1 VTKDDIRSLFINFFL
16 ERSHVLLPNVSLIP
30 DDDTVLLTS
39 AGVQQ
44 VQPFF
49 LGLAEPPAKRLVN
62 VQRVLRTV
70 DIEEVGDDSHL
81 TFFEM
86 LGSWS
91 IGDYFKE
98 QAIAWSWELI
108 TDVLRFPQERIWVTV
123 HDSDEESPMIWRRM
137 GVPPERIV
145 PLGDADNWWAPG
157 DTGPCGPDTEIFY
170 DRGEA
175 YGCGRADCKPGCD
188 CDRFLEFWN
197 NVFTQYNRLPD
208 GSLQPLAA
216 KNVDTGAGLERW
228 CMLLQGKGS
237 VYETDCFWPLIEAVA
252 NAAGVSYSD
261 ETLNRALRIVA
272 DHGRA
277 LTFLISDGVAPSPDG
292 RGYILRRLLR
302 RAVMNGRQLG
312 LRRPFLAGVVVPAV
326 VDMMKEGYPVLAERR
341 EYIAQVADAEER
353 QFLETL
359 ERGIVLIEALL
370 ERSAPGGGV
379 SGRIVDGA
387 AVFDLRQTH
396 GVPLELT
403 QDLARDRG
411 LTIDMDA
418 YRVAEERH
426 SRISGAGQ
434 DFFAAA
440 RNNTAYGEIAEKMAA
455 SAVEGMGTFE
465 AGVKL
470 EGQGTVTGTKFL
482 GYDTL
487 DATARVAGIV
497 KDSAAVREAAPGD
510 TVQVVLD
517 RTPFYAASGGQVG
530 DKGTLLKGT
539 PAGDGAHGGMML
551 RVVDT
556 ERPKGSA
563 IVVHTGTVEGQPLRV
578 GDEVSARVDP
588 HLRAGAARH
597 HSATHLAHRA
607 LKDVLGE
614 GVHQEGSVVE
624 PTRFTFDF
632 NLPRPMTPDELR
644 LVEHKV
650 NELIR
655 ADLPVET
662 AVLPYAEAMKTGA
675 MALFTEKYGDE
686 VRVVT
691 MGPSRELC
699 GGTHVRRTGEL
710 GAFFILSE
718 SSASAGV
725 RRIECVAGEAAY
737 LHARGQMDRLHGLA
751 VALDAQP
758 AQLGARIQTLR
769 DNARTLERQ
778 LNAARQEI
786 AALKVQGLTAGG
798 PGDGAAGGK
807 PEQKDGYQYVVQQVD
822 ASSADDLK
830 SISDA
835 LKGRLAPCVIV
846 LGAAVGGRAVF
857 TAAATQGLDA
867 KGVRAGDLVRAATAA
882 AGGKGGGNPTWAQG
896 SAPDPT
902 KIEDGLAAARD
913 LLRQLPDGD
922 QR

>member
-1 VTKDDIRSLFINFFL
+1 MTKDDIRSLFIDFFR
-16 ERSHVLLPNVSLIP
+16 ERGHALLPNVSLIP
-30 DDDTVLLTS
+30 DDDSVLFTS

-49 LGLAEPPAKRLVN
+49 LGMAAPPARRLVN

-108 TDVLRFPQERIWVTV
+108 TDVLRFPRERIWVTV
-123 HDSDEESPMIWRRM
+123 HDSDEESPAIWRRM
-137 GVPPERIV
+137 GVPPARIV
-145 PLGDADNWWAPG
+145 ALGDEGNWWAPG

-170 DRGEA
+170 DRGEE

-252 NAAGVSYSD
+252 GAAGASYDD
-261 ETLNRALRIVA
+261 ERFRRALRVVS

-277 LTFLISDGVAPSPDG
+277 LTFLLYDGVAPSPDG
-292 RGYILRRLLR
+292 RGYVLRRLLR

-312 LRRPFLAGVVVPAV
+312 LRRPFLAEVVVPAV
-326 VDMMKEGYPVLAERR
+326 VAMMKEGYPDLVERQD
-341 EYIAQVADAEER
+341 YIAQVADAEER
-353 QFLETL
+353 QFLATL
-359 ERGIVLIEALL
+359 ERGIVLVETLL
-370 ERSAPGGGV
+370 DRSAS
-379 SGRIVDGA
+379 SGTVDGA
-387 AVFDLRQTH
+387 AAFDLLQTH

-403 QDLARDRG
+403 RDLALDRG
-411 LTIDMDA
+411 LAVDLEG
-418 YRVAEERH
+418 YRAAEERH
-426 SRISGAGQ
+426 RRLSQSEQ
-434 DFFAAA
+434 DFAAA
-440 RNNTAYGEIAEKMAA
+440 SRNNTAYGEIAEALGHA
-455 SAVEGMGTFE
+455 PD
-465 AGVKL
+465 
-470 EGQGTVTGTKFL
+470 FL
-482 GYDTL
+482 GYETL

-497 KDSAAVREAAPGD
+497 KDSVAVPTAAPGD

-530 DKGTLLKGT
+530 DKGTLLGED
-539 PAGDGAHGGMML
+539 GDGTGGGLML

-563 IVVHTGTVEGQPLRV
+563 IVVHEGTVEGRPLRV
-578 GDEVSARVDP
+578 GDAVSARVDP
-588 HLRAGAARH
+588 HLRGGAARH

-624 PTRFTFDF
+624 PSRFTFDF
-632 NLPRPMTPDELR
+632 NLPRPVSPEESR

-650 NELIR
+650 NEWIR

-662 AVLPYAEAMKTGA
+662 VVMPYAEAVGTGA
-675 MALFTEKYGDE
+675 MALFTEKYGDR

-718 SSASAGV
+718 SSVSAGV

-737 LHARGQMDRLHGLA
+737 LHARARMDDLRALA

-758 AQLGARIQTLR
+758 AQLGARIQGLR
-769 DNARTLERQ
+769 DSARASERQ
-778 LNAARQEI
+778 LDAARQEI
-786 AALKVQGLTAGG
+786 ASLKVQSLAGGGGPSAGGAGG
-798 PGDGAAGGK
+798 PEPADGF
-807 PEQKDGYQYVVQQVD
+807 QFLVQRVD
-822 ASSADDLK
+822 AGSADDLK
-830 SISDA
+830 SVSDA
-835 LKGRLAPCVIV
+835 LKGRFAPCVVV
-846 LGAAVGGRAVF
+846 LGADVNGRAVF
-857 TAAATQGLDA
+857 TAAATQGLDS
-867 KGVRAGDLVRAATAA
+867 KGVKAGDLVRAATQA

-896 SAPDPT
+896 SAPNPT
-902 KIEDGLAAARD
+902 KIEDGLEAARA
-913 LLRQLPDGD
+913 LLRGL
-922 QR
+922 

>member
-1 VTKDDIRSLFINFFL
+1 MTKDDIRSLFINFFL
-16 ERSHVLLPNVSLIP
+16 ERGHVLLPNVSLIP

-39 AGVQQ
+39 AGVGQ

-86 LGSWS
+86 LGNWS

-108 TDVLRFPQERIWVTV
+108 TDVLLFPRERIWVTV
-123 HDSDEESPMIWRRM
+123 HEADNESPVIWRRM

-145 PLGDADNWWAPG
+145 ALGDEGNWWAPG

-170 DRGEA
+170 NRGEA

-208 GSLQPLAA
+208 GALQPLAA

-228 CMLLQGKGS
+228 TMLLQEKPS

-252 NAAGVSYSD
+252 NAAGVSYGD

-312 LRRPFLAGVVVPAV
+312 LRRPFLADVVVPAV
-326 VDMMKEGYPVLAERR
+326 VDMMKEGYPALAERR
-341 EYIAQVADAEER
+341 EYIAQIADAEER

-370 ERSAPGGGV
+370 ERSAPSGGV
-379 SGRIVDGA
+379 SGRSVDGA

-411 LTIDMDA
+411 LAIDMDA

-440 RNNTAYGEIAEKMAA
+440 RNNTAYGEIAERLGHAPD
-455 SAVEGMGTFE
+455 
-465 AGVKL
+465 
-470 EGQGTVTGTKFL
+470 FL

-497 KDSAAVREAAPGD
+497 KDSVAAPSAAPGD

-530 DKGTLLKGT
+530 DKGTLLEGVSADT
-539 PAGDGAHGGMML
+539 SADTGAHGGMML

-563 IVVHTGTVEGQPLRV
+563 LVVHTGTVEGQPLRV
-578 GDEVSARVDP
+578 GDEVSAQVDP

-624 PTRFTFDF
+624 PSRFTFDF
-632 NLPRPMTPDELR
+632 NLPRAMTPDELR

-737 LHARGQMDRLHGLA
+737 LHARAQMDRLNGLA
-751 VALDAQP
+751 IALDAQP
-758 AQLGARIQTLR
+758 SQLGARIQALR
-769 DNARTLERQ
+769 DNARALERQ

-786 AALKVQGLTAGG
+786 AALKIQGAGDSAGG
-798 PGDGAAGGK
+798 VK
-807 PEQKDGYQYVVQQVD
+807 PEQADGYQYVVQRVD
-822 ASSADDLK
+822 AGSADDLK
-830 SISDA
+830 SMSDA
-835 LKGRLAPCVIV
+835 LKGRFAPCVIV
-846 LGAAVGGRAVF
+846 LGAAVGGRALF

-867 KGVRAGDLVRAATAA
+867 KGVRAGDLVRAATAT

-896 SAPDPT
+896 SAPDT
-902 KIEDGLAAARD
+902 AKIEDGLAAARD

>member
-16 ERSHVLLPNVSLIP
+16 ERGHVLLPNVSLIP

-39 AGVQQ
+39 AGVMQ

-108 TDVLRFPQERIWVTV
+108 TDVLRFPRARIWVTV
-123 HDSDEESPMIWRRM
+123 HDSDEESPAIWRRM

-145 PLGDADNWWAPG
+145 ALGDEGNWWAPG

-228 CMLLQGKGS
+228 AMLLQDKPS

-252 NAAGVSYSD
+252 NVAGVSYSD

-277 LTFLISDGVAPSPDG
+277 LTFLIADGVAPSPDG

-312 LRRPFLAGVVVPAV
+312 LRRPFLADVVVPAV
-326 VDMMKEGYPVLAERR
+326 VDMMKEGYPALAERR

-370 ERSAPGGGV
+370 DRSTPGGL
-379 SGRIVDGA
+379 IDGA

-418 YRVAEERH
+418 YRAAEERH
-426 SRISGAGQ
+426 SRVSGAGQ

-440 RNNTAYGEIAEKMAA
+440 RNNTAYGEIAESLGHAPD
-455 SAVEGMGTFE
+455 
-465 AGVKL
+465 
-470 EGQGTVTGTKFL
+470 FL

-487 DATARVAGIV
+487 DAIARVVGIVIV
-497 KDSAAVREAAPGD
+497 KDSAAAPSAAPGD

-530 DKGTLLKGT
+530 DKGTLLEGVSADT
-539 PAGDGAHGGMML
+539 SADTGAHGGMML

-578 GDEVSARVDP
+578 GDELSARVDP

-614 GVHQEGSVVE
+614 SVHQEGSVVE

-737 LHARGQMDRLHGLA
+737 LHARGQMDRLNGLA
-751 VALDAQP
+751 IALDAQP
-758 AQLGARIQTLR
+758 AQLGARIQALR
-769 DNARTLERQ
+769 DNARALERQ

-798 PGDGAAGGK
+798 PGDGAK
-807 PEQKDGYQYVVQQVD
+807 PEQKDGFQYVVQRVD
-822 ASSADDLK
+822 AGSADDLK

-867 KGVRAGDLVRAATAA
+867 KEVRAGDLVRAATAA

-896 SAPDPT
+896 SASDPT
-902 KIEDGLAAARD
+902 KLEDGLAAARD

>member
-1 VTKDDIRSLFINFFL
+1 MTKDDIRSLFINFFL
-16 ERSHVLLPNVSLIP
+16 ERGHVLLPNVSLIP

-39 AGVQQ
+39 AGVGQ

-49 LGLAEPPAKRLVN
+49 LGLAEPPARRLVN
-62 VQRVLRTV
+62 AQRCLRTV

-86 LGSWS
+86 MGNWS

-108 TDVLRFPQERIWVTV
+108 TDVLRFPRERIWVTV
-123 HDSDEESPMIWRRM
+123 HDTDEESPAIWRRL

-145 PLGDADNWWAPG
+145 ALGDADNWWAPG

-175 YGCGRADCKPGCD
+175 YGCGRADCKPGCG
-188 CDRFLEFWN
+188 CERFLEFWN

-208 GSLQPLAA
+208 GTLEQLAA
-216 KNVDTGAGLERW
+216 KNVDTGAGLDRW
-228 CMLLQGKGS
+228 AMLLQEKPS

-252 NAAGVSYSD
+252 NAAGVSYGD
-261 ETLNRALRIVA
+261 ERFNRALRIVA

-312 LRRPFLAGVVVPAV
+312 LRRPFLADVVVPAV
-326 VDMMKEGYPVLAERR
+326 VDMMKEGYPALADRR
-341 EYIAQVADAEER
+341 EYIAQIANAEER

-359 ERGIVLIEALL
+359 ERGIVLIEVLL
-370 ERSAPGGGV
+370 ERAAPGGGVSGRGVSGRSV

-387 AVFDLRQTH
+387 AVFDLRQTY

-411 LTIDMDA
+411 LVIDMGA

-426 SRISGAGQ
+426 SRVSGAGQ

-440 RNNTAYGEIAEKMAA
+440 RNNTAYGEIAE
-455 SAVEGMGTFE
+455 SLGHVPD
-465 AGVKL
+465 
-470 EGQGTVTGTKFL
+470 FL

-530 DKGTLLKGT
+530 DKGTLLEGVSADT
-539 PAGDGAHGGMML
+539 LADTGAHGGMML

-632 NLPRPMTPDELR
+632 NLPRPMTPDELC

-662 AVLPYAEAMKTGA
+662 AVLPYAEAMQTGA

-758 AQLGARIQTLR
+758 AQLGARIQALR

-786 AALKVQGLTAGG
+786 ATLKVQGVGDSAGG
-798 PGDGAAGGK
+798 VK
-807 PEQKDGYQYVVQQVD
+807 PESADGYQYVVQRVD
-822 ASSADDLK
+822 AGSADDLK

-835 LKGRLAPCVIV
+835 LKGHLAPCVIV
-846 LGAAVGGRAVF
+846 LGAAVDGRALF

-896 SAPDPT
+896 SASDPT
-902 KIEDGLAAARD
+902 KIEDGLAAARG
-913 LLRQLPDGD
+913 LLRRRPDGD

>member
-1 VTKDDIRSLFINFFL
+1 KDDIRSLFINFFL
-16 ERSHVLLPNVSLIP
+16 ERGHVLLPNVSLIP

-39 AGVQQ
+39 AGVMQ

-49 LGLAEPPAKRLVN
+49 LGLAEPPARRLVN

-86 LGSWS
+86 LGNWS

-108 TDVLRFPQERIWVTV
+108 TDVLRFPRERIWVTV
-123 HDSDEESPMIWRRM
+123 HDSDEESPAIWRRM

-145 PLGDADNWWAPG
+145 ALGDEGNWWAPG

-228 CMLLQGKGS
+228 AMLLQDKPS

-252 NAAGVSYSD
+252 NVAGVSYSD

-277 LTFLISDGVAPSPDG
+277 LTFLIADGVAPSPDG

-312 LRRPFLAGVVVPAV
+312 LRRPFLADVVVPAV
-326 VDMMKEGYPVLAERR
+326 VDMMKEGYPALAERR

-370 ERSAPGGGV
+370 DRSTPGGL
-379 SGRIVDGA
+379 IDGA

-418 YRVAEERH
+418 YRAAEERH
-426 SRISGAGQ
+426 SRVSGAGQ

-440 RNNTAYGEIAEKMAA
+440 RNNTAYGEIAESLGHAPD
-455 SAVEGMGTFE
+455 
-465 AGVKL
+465 
-470 EGQGTVTGTKFL
+470 FL

-487 DATARVAGIV
+487 DAIARVVGIV

-530 DKGTLLKGT
+530 DKGTLLEGT
-539 PAGDGAHGGMML
+539 GAHGGMML

-614 GVHQEGSVVE
+614 SVHQEGSVVE

-737 LHARGQMDRLHGLA
+737 LHARGQMDRLNGLA

-758 AQLGARIQTLR
+758 AQLGARIQALR

-807 PEQKDGYQYVVQQVD
+807 PEQKDGFQYVVQRVD
-822 ASSADDLK
+822 AGSADDLK

-857 TAAATQGLDA
+857 TA
-867 KGVRAGDLVRAATAA
+867 
-882 AGGKGGGNPTWAQG
+882 
-896 SAPDPT
+896 
-902 KIEDGLAAARD
+902 
-913 LLRQLPDGD
+913 
-922 QR
+922 